1 MRYDREDELERMRFR
16 RTRNRASYDDDYEE
30 DWEDDYYYD
39 DDGEDGL
46 EEVYIDDR
54 SSGRGGRPVRKRPSR
69 DHARGRGGNYEAS
82 YSRNTGK
89 TAGS

>member
-1 MRYDREDELERMRFR
+1 MRYDREDELERMRSR

-54 SSGRGGRPVRKRPSR
+54 SSGRGGRPVWRH
-69 DHARGRGGNYEAS
+69 HAG
-82 YSRNTGK
+82 
-89 TAGS
+89 